1 MMSDRGFQSLFNRI
15 RRNHALEHATINLL
29 SHRYPGAQILGL
41 SGLGGFTLYTS
52 LDAEKVNRV
61 VPQALASL
69 QHGLTDLVYHENC
82 GTNLVMTA
90 VLTTTATLVG
100 FQAQR
105 RLTVRRFVELL
116 PQAVLLNVVALLI
129 APSLSRWVQTR
140 VTTLRDLAGLEIASI
155 EADRQGTLQRVRVR
169 TRRRS

>member
-1 MMSDRGFQSLFNRI
+1 MSDRGFQSLFNRI

-29 SHRYPGAQILGL
+29 SHRYPNAQILGL
-41 SGLGGFTLYTS
+41 SGPAGFILYTS
-52 LDAEKVNRV
+52 LDAEKVSRM

-90 VLTTTATLVG
+90 ILTTAATLVG

-105 RLTVRRFVELL
+105 RLTLRRFVDLL

-129 APSLSRWVQTR
+129 AAPLSRWVQTR
-140 VTTLRDLAGLEIASI
+140 VTTMGDLADVEIAAI
-155 EADRQGTLQRVRVR
+155 NVDQQGTLQRVQVR
-169 TRRRS
+169 TRRLQS

>member
-1 MMSDRGFQSLFNRI
+1 MARGLRFLFDRI

-29 SHRYPGAQILGL
+29 THRYPGAQMMGL
-41 SGLGGFTLYTS
+41 SNPGGFTLYTS
-52 LDAEKVNRV
+52 LDPEQVKRT

-90 VLTTTATLVG
+90 TLTTAATLVG
-100 FQAQR
+100 FQAHR
-105 RLTVRRFVELL
+105 RLTVRRFVEFL

-129 APSLSRWVQTR
+129 AAPISRWVQTH
-140 VTTLRDLAGLEIASI
+140 VTTMRDLADVEIVSMQ
-155 EADRQGTLQRVRVR
+155 ADRQGTLQRVRVR
-169 TRRRS
+169 TRTRQV